1 MGEVATS
8 GPMVAFTRVISS
20 IVFSLVKV
28 SHNSPL
34 LRHSTDLTVK
44 SMQVSTTLLSQ
55 NVHTKDSSQTTCS
68 RAKADLRTKM
78 GACTRVTSNQER
90 RMEMAQWFSR
100 TETST
105 SGSGRTT

>member
-1 MGEVATS
+1 MS

-28 SHNSPL
+28 SHDSPQ
-34 LRHSTDLTVK
+34 LRYSTDVTVK

-78 GACTRVTSNQER
+78 GACMRVTLNQER

-105 SGSGRTT
+105 LDSGRTT

>member
-28 SHNSPL
+28 SHDSPQ
-34 LRHSTDLTVK
+34 LRHLTDLTVK

-55 NVHTKDSSQTTCS
+55 NVLTKDSSQTTCS

-78 GACTRVTSNQER
+78 GVCTRVTSEKER
-90 RMEMAQWFSR
+90 RMEMAQWFCR

-105 SGSGRTT
+105 SGSGQTT